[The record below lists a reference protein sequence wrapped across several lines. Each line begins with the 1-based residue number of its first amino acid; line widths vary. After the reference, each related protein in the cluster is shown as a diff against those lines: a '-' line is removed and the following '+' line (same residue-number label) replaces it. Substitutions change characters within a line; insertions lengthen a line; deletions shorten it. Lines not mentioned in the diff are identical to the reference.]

1 MRKHKNHG
9 FSFEI
14 QIYEFCTSRVDIFTK
29 HELNSFLLDL
39 LVVVLLGS
47 NKTRFVFY
55 SAVDISKRR

>member
-1 MRKHKNHG
+1 MN
-9 FSFEI
+9 FAQAELT
-14 QIYEFCTSRVDIFTK
+14 YFTK

-39 LVVVLLGS
+39 LVVLLGS